1 MRGES
6 SVGGVS
12 YWPTIA
18 EPELRRRLC
27 FDDEQFREFV
37 REFVGSVPR
46 RELTDELFAHALAYP
61 WGRPASSFVLRGD
74 SAHPLDEL
82 DAAERERALS
92 LAGAP
97 GRHALLAFGS
107 NGAPE
112 RLALKFKEL
121 PADERDLL
129 VLAGTLHDF
138 DVGAA
143 PMPAFYGALPAT
155 LFPSAGAAV
164 RASVLWVSDVQL
176 TALAWSELSYWLG
189 RLEGV
194 RFEPDAAHAPTV
206 TGLLGFVSRWGAL
219 CVEDEIVAMQAVPAE
234 RPAGPAISKE
244 AQLGHVAA
252 LVIGPDATARDL
264 VNEVMED
271 FGSIGLRVAAGVGGS
286 VRHFESVQWTRY
298 VDGG

>member
-1 MRGES
+1 VS
-6 SVGGVS
+6 S
-12 YWPTIA
+12 WPSIA

-27 FDDEQFREFV
+27 LDDEQFRAFV
-37 REFVGSVPR
+37 RQFIGSVPR

-61 WGRPASSFVLRGD
+61 WARPASSFILRGE
-74 SAHPLDEL
+74 SASSLDEL

-112 RLALKFKEL
+112 RLALKLKEL
-121 PADERDLL
+121 PEDERDLL

-155 LFPSAGAAV
+155 IFPSPGAAV

-176 TALAWSELSYWLG
+176 TALAWSELTYWLG
-189 RLEGV
+189 RLDGV
-194 RFEPDAAHAPTV
+194 RFEPDAARA
-206 TGLLGFVSRWGAL
+206 GAIDELYGFVSRWGAL
-219 CVEDEIVAMQAVPAE
+219 SIGDEIIAMEAVPAE
-234 RPAGPAISKE
+234 RRAGPAMSQE
-244 AQLGHVAA
+244 ALLDHVAA
-252 LVIGPDATARDL
+252 LVIGPGAGARDL
-264 VNEVMED
+264 VSEVMED
-271 FGSIGLRVAAGVGGS
+271 FGSIGLRVAAAVNGS
-286 VRHFESVQWTRY
+286 VRHFDSLHWTRY
-298 VDGG
+298 VEPG